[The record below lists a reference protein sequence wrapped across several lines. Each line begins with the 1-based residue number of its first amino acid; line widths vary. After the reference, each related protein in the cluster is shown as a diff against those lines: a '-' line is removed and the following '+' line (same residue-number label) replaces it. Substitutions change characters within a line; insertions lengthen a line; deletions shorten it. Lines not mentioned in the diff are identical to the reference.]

1 MKMLISLI
9 MVSIVIAATTGC
21 NNVEL
26 TNQDK
31 QTSNVGDNQSYQ
43 YEITSIQGDEI
54 YGKAIN
60 KISEDN
66 HGIFLYQEE
75 VSFNV
80 NVGDKLGV
88 IWGNEEDI
96 FKSIE
101 RIK

>member
-43 YEITSIQGDEI
+43 YVITSIQGDEI

-60 KISEDN
+60 KISDDN

-80 NVGDKLGV
+80 NVGNKLAIVWDK
-88 IWGNEEDI
+88 EEDI

-101 RIK
+101 KIK

>member
-1 MKMLISLI
+1 MKMLISLVI
-9 MVSIVIAATTGC
+9 ISIVLIGC

-31 QTSNVGDNQSYQ
+31 QASNVRDDQSYH
-43 YEITSIQGDEI
+43 YVITSIQGDKI

-80 NVGDKLGV
+80 NVGNKLAI
-88 IWGNEEDI
+88 IWGKEEDI

-101 RIK
+101 KIK

>member
-1 MKMLISLI
+1 MKMLISLVI
-9 MVSIVIAATTGC
+9 ISIVLIGC

-43 YEITSIQGDEI
+43 YVITSIEGNEI

-80 NVGDKLGV
+80 NVGNKLAI
-88 IWGNEEDI
+88 IWGKEEDI

-101 RIK
+101 KIK

>member
-1 MKMLISLI
+1 MKMLISLVMI
-9 MVSIVIAATTGC
+9 SIVLIGC

-26 TNQDK
+26 TNQDE

-43 YEITSIQGDEI
+43 YVVTNIQGDEI

-66 HGIFLYQEE
+66 HGMFLYQEE

-80 NVGDKLGV
+80 NVGDKLAIV
-88 IWGNEEDI
+88 
-96 FKSIE
+96 
-101 RIK
+101 

>member
-1 MKMLISLI
+1 MKMLISLVI
-9 MVSIVIAATTGC
+9 ISIVLIGC

-31 QTSNVGDNQSYQ
+31 QTSNVEDNQSYQ
-43 YEITSIQGDEI
+43 YVITSIEGDKI

-80 NVGDKLGV
+80 NVGDKLAIV
-88 IWGNEEDI
+88 WDKEEDI

-101 RIK
+101 KIK

>member
-9 MVSIVIAATTGC
+9 MVSIVIIGC
-21 NNVEL
+21 SNVEL
-26 TNQDK
+26 VNQDK